1 MSPSG
6 FATLGPATFTPTFD
20 SSQER
25 QIRDT
30 LNLVRGR
37 HTIRLGGEFRWTQF
51 NLFQIHAPRGYM
63 TFTGQYTNNPATGS
77 GGNGLADM
85 LVGIPLTA
93 FIDSLVYL
101 GNRQHVPAVFV
112 QDDFKLSRNFTLNL
126 GLRYEYY
133 SPPVDVHN
141 HLANFN
147 FSTGQLMVAGQNGN
161 SDALT
166 TAQKSNFAP
175 RIGFAYSPFNNLV
188 IRAAYGIFYS
198 GQEVRT
204 GDPLQLAYNLPYY
217 YQPTFVGDG
226 QTPVFTLGKG
236 FPPLNPNQ
244 AINPG
249 VTSVDTNTKTP
260 YYQEWNLAV
269 QKSLPS
275 HITIEV
281 AYAGTKGV
289 HLQS

>member
-1 MSPSG
+1 
-6 FATLGPATFTPTFD
+6 
-20 SSQER
+20 
-25 QIRDT
+25 
-30 LNLVRGR
+30 
-37 HTIRLGGEFRWTQF
+37 
-51 NLFQIHAPRGYM
+51 
-63 TFTGQYTNNPATGS
+63 
-77 GGNGLADM
+77 
-85 LVGIPLTA
+85 
-93 FIDSLVYL
+93 
-101 GNRQHVPAVFV
+101 VPALFV
-112 QDDFKLSRNFTLNL
+112 QDDFKLTSHLTLNL

-147 FSTGQLMVAGQNGN
+147 YSTGQLMIAGQNGN

-166 TAQKSNFAP
+166 TAQKSNFGP
-175 RIGFAYSPFNNLV
+175 RIGFAYSPFTTLV
-188 IRAAYGIFYS
+188 IRGAYGIFYS

-226 QTPVFTLGKG
+226 QTPVFTLAKG

-249 VTSVDTNTKTP
+249 VTSVDTDSKTP

-269 QKSLPS
+269 QRSLPS
-275 HITIEV
+275 HMTLEV

-289 HLQS
+289 HLQSLTDQNQDLLPGPGDVQARRPYPFYSGFASIQMRGNSSYHSLQIKLEKRLSRGLYFLSAFTYSHAQDDTVPICCNQP